1 MAWEKQI
8 TIIGCGPGSSEL
20 LTAEAKSAA
29 DSADC
34 LVGSKR
40 LLDLFEVNGCE
51 KVPVGANVDMALKE
65 IAERVAT
72 KRIGLLVSGD
82 PGLCSLA
89 KPVIKRFGVE
99 ACRVLPGIS
108 SIQLAFSRVGLDWYD
123 AKIITAHGKSPEIKY
138 EELAG
143 EGKIAVLGGREES
156 IGWIN
161 GLVEFLE
168 RDRELIICENLS
180 LPSERVFNVTPQKFK
195 ELKLSSMAIVL
206 IIRKE
211 LVP

>member
-1 MAWEKQI
+1 
-8 TIIGCGPGSSEL
+8 
-20 LTAEAKSAA
+20 
-29 DSADC
+29 
-34 LVGSKR
+34 
-40 LLDLFEVNGCE
+40 LDLFKVNGCE
-51 KVPVGANVDMALKE
+51 KVPVGADVDRALKE
-65 IAERVAT
+65 IAGRMAT

-89 KPVIKRFGVE
+89 KLVIKRFGVE
-99 ACRVLPGIS
+99 ACRVIPGIS
-108 SIQLAFSRVGLDWYD
+108 SIQLAFARVGLDWYG
-123 AKIITAHGKSPEIKY
+123 AKIITAHGSSPEVKY

-156 IGWIN
+156 IGWIS
-161 GLVEFLE
+161 GLVEFLD

-180 LPSERVFNVTPQKFK
+180 LPSERVFNVKPQKFK

-206 IIRKE
+206 IISKE